1 MIDGEAEQGKG
12 GGIHC
17 PGAFFVAIPGE
28 PGAIC
33 GLGGKQQLLRP
44 AAGRRGMISAA
55 LIHALGVVV
64 GAVEEPGLGEFRRGA
79 EEPVL
84 VVLAGGFETRL
95 SCMPV
100 SKKALSERDVCTKY
114 ITPAIVDSGW
124 DVQTQVR
131 EEVHLTKGRVIV
143 RGRLVTRG
151 KSKFADYVLY
161 HQPNLPLAIVEAK
174 DNNHSV
180 GDGLQQA
187 LEYAETIK
195 VPFVFSSN
203 GDGFWFHDSTGHATT
218 TERQISLD
226 ECRCRRADVA
236 GSS

>member
-1 MIDGEAEQGKG
+1 M
-12 GGIHC
+12 
-17 PGAFFVAIPGE
+17 
-28 PGAIC
+28 
-33 GLGGKQQLLRP
+33 
-44 AAGRRGMISAA
+44 
-55 LIHALGVVV
+55 
-64 GAVEEPGLGEFRRGA
+64 
-79 EEPVL
+79 
-84 VVLAGGFETRL
+84 LAGGFETRL